1 LIACGS
7 GRYRPFPVTARLPF
21 PGEVVVV
28 RRSSVTRRAPR
39 KAIVGLL
46 ATCVSIALLPCGVAA
61 ADTVETNFEAPTFH
75 LGTVNGQPFGLPS
88 PPTAPGW
95 KSATPFDIPSLP
107 HGYDQ
112 AVVANSGAPSE
123 FGGQSLRLSNAFGTG
138 PETFPPEY
146 HFQTYSQPTTEAAGE
161 SLANTEFTAQF
172 SFISVHPDREQPG
185 LKITVSPDNGE
196 GGRMSYVGL
205 TDASNGMIKVDFYDT
220 NPKGEWVEYDLGTL
234 PRDKP
239 HTIKFW
245 MRLIPG
251 PNNDLVRISIDGRDV
266 GECFTTWE
274 SSYPSVPISDRLLFL
289 SGNRNGDI
297 PSLLGGGYLFDNV
310 AVTTGKGAGPP
321 TCDLPIEKQADA
333 STARP
338 GGRVRYRITVHNRG
352 RLSASNVLLCD
363 QIPSEMTFVSANR
376 KPLRF
381 GSRRCLLIP
390 HLAPGQRV
398 SFHLVLRV
406 DANAPPGDVD
416 NIGEEIPG
424 VEPPGIEPPGGKPPG
439 SPPAP
444 APAAADLP
452 PGAKTASV
460 SPAKEAKAIVT
471 VLAKRTARR
480 PLIPP
485 PVTG

>member
-1 LIACGS
+1 
-7 GRYRPFPVTARLPF
+7 
-21 PGEVVVV
+21 
-28 RRSSVTRRAPR
+28 
-39 KAIVGLL
+39 
-46 ATCVSIALLPCGVAA
+46 
-61 ADTVETNFEAPTFH
+61 
-75 LGTVNGQPFGLPS
+75 
-88 PPTAPGW
+88 
-95 KSATPFDIPSLP
+95 
-107 HGYDQ
+107 
-112 AVVANSGAPSE
+112 
-123 FGGQSLRLSNAFGTG
+123 
-138 PETFPPEY
+138 
-146 HFQTYSQPTTEAAGE
+146 
-161 SLANTEFTAQF
+161 
-172 SFISVHPDREQPG
+172 
-185 LKITVSPDNGE
+185 
-196 GGRMSYVGL
+196 
-205 TDASNGMIKVDFYDT
+205 
-220 NPKGEWVEYDLGTL
+220 
-234 PRDKP
+234 
-239 HTIKFW
+239 
-245 MRLIPG
+245 
-251 PNNDLVRISIDGRDV
+251 
-266 GECFTTWE
+266 
-274 SSYPSVPISDRLLFL
+274 
-289 SGNRNGDI
+289 
-297 PSLLGGGYLFDNV
+297 
-310 AVTTGKGAGPP
+310 
-321 TCDLPIEKQADA
+321 
-333 STARP
+333 
-338 GGRVRYRITVHNRG
+338 VRYRITVHNRG